1 MDILETLKPLRIVC
15 GPDSGLPDDGEN
27 VLVVGKCL
35 SHLGKSGRFVPG
47 CPPQVFLV
55 TDEMRE
61 MAGFDRIFGCKDGF
75 IF

>member
-1 MDILETLKPLRIVC
+1 LEKLKPLRIAC
-15 GPDSGLPDDGEN
+15 GPDSSPPGTAEN

-35 SHLGKSGRFVPG
+35 SHLKESGNFVPG

-55 TDEMRE
+55 TDELRE
-61 MAGFDRIFGCKDGF
+61 MAGLDRIFGCKDGY